1 MLAHTISLVCMCF
14 MCTCRACVCSHCARS
29 SLGASA
35 TAFFFGA
42 SATASIAAPASMP
55 FPFLALV
62 GAATGGACA
71 AKAAIT
77 SAATRLQPR
86 LPHHKR
92 SVHCSE
98 MYTHTMQYTLTLSI
112 AITFMLFIY
121 SQRRRWRWI
130 PKNGHRIGYSLGCRT
145 KKHLSIAQK
154 CGGCL
159 PSPLAPSSHL
169 L

>member
-29 SLGASA
+29 SL
-35 TAFFFGA
+35 GA

-145 KKHLSIAQK
+145 TNGQYRSSNRVLSRSAQPA
-154 CGGCL
+154 L
-159 PSPLAPSSHL
+159 
-169 L
+169 